1 MSPALAYLIGGA
13 FTGVITALIASHK
26 QRNAASWG
34 VLGFLFGLIALI
46 VCAVLP
52 RRPAPGWTSR

>member
-13 FTGVITALIASHK
+13 FTGVITALIAPHK
-26 QRNAASWG
+26 QRNAAAWG
-34 VLGFLFGLIALI
+34 VLGFLFGLIVLI

-52 RRPAPGWTSR
+52 RRPAPG